1 MSAYTDYPN
10 SPASAAPAADY
21 PNALVSYSAPTHT
34 QVASSPEDEVSAYTD
49 YPNSPA
55 SAPTHTQVASSP
67 EDEVSPIVTALS
79 NELARSAKSNNQNVI
94 VNMNFKGMII
104 NRITNIYGTAP
115 GHPGA
120 PYHKPPS
127 EHYHEHYHEPYHKP
141 PSEPPSEHYH
151 EPPREHYRTPY
162 HKPLRE
168 PRSEHGRQLA
178 IEPPSEPPSEHY
190 RTPYHKPSREPR
202 QPPTKDCPRCTF
214 SVDSTVQRCEVCYF
228 EFKDSSNLDSKY
240 KTEPSPNLGGK
251 IGSKGR
257 SEKTIKC
264 RKCKSDNSP
273 CAKFCQSCKSRLKIM
288 CHLKHCH
295 VNGGESHRRTHLC
308 ANVCK
313 AKECSNIERKK
324 HAFRKGCTGWIG
336 CVKCGTADQALE
348 TCWKCNQTNPK
359 FRRR

>member
-34 QVASSPEDEVSAYTD
+34 QVASSPEDEL
-49 YPNSPA
+49 
-55 SAPTHTQVASSP
+55 
-67 EDEVSPIVTALS
+67 SPIVTAIS
-79 NELARSAKSNNQNVI
+79 NELARSAKSNKQNVI
-94 VNMNFKGMII
+94 VNINFKGMVI

-115 GHPGA
+115 GHPG
-120 PYHKPPS
+120 
-127 EHYHEHYHEPYHKP
+127 
-141 PSEPPSEHYH
+141 EHYH
-151 EPPREHYRTPY
+151 EPPREHYHEPYPTPSPILAT
-162 HKPLRE
+162 KI
-168 PRSEHGRQLA
+168 GRQLA
-178 IEPPSEPPSEHY
+178 IE
-190 RTPYHKPSREPR
+190 PSREPR
-202 QPPTKDCPRCTF
+202 QPPTKDCPRCTLILG
-214 SVDSTVQRCEVCYF
+214 STAQRCDACNF
-228 EFKDSSNLDSKY
+228 EFKDSSNRDGKY
-240 KTEPSPNLGGK
+240 GTEPSPTPSPNLGGK
-251 IGSKGR
+251 IGRKGR

-264 RKCKSDNSP
+264 RKCEFDNSP

-348 TCWKCNQTNPK
+348 TCWKCNQAKPK